1 MSKGWIKT
9 GFCDSIFLLKPGC
22 FLNAA
27 ICNWILYMK
36 IVLVFPPFYL
46 DSMYNLPPLGL
57 INIATMAKNPNRDI
71 IIHDFVLA
79 IRNKK
84 IKMSRTIYDDCAKIV
99 LGENPDL
106 VGFSAQCTTYPG
118 VIRIAEKIKKESPET
133 KIVIGGHNASFV
145 AQETLAG
152 FPFIDAVVKGE
163 GEITFQ
169 ELVTAYENGL
179 DEAGVAGVTYRSHGK
194 IIQNKD
200 RKLIEVLDD
209 LPMADY
215 SFVRPFSEYSGLCGL
230 PRSIAILEVGRGC
243 PHRCIYCS
251 ESVMWQQ
258 KTRTFSINR
267 LVKEMRHLHE
277 NYNAQC
283 FLLAYDQFTAK
294 KKFVE
299 DFCTLVIEEKLNHLP
314 WYCISRLDTVDPPL
328 LRRMREAG
336 CESMCYGIDSGS
348 KKTLAFIRKKIDEDI
363 LYERVKE
370 TTKQGIVPTL
380 SFIIGFPNEEKEDI
394 DATMLLALRTGVQGN
409 SNPLVQ
415 MPTVLPGTD
424 LHKFYKDKLVRG
436 VDTYFSLGLEFDNG
450 SRLALDDKIINS
462 DPSLFSSFYN
472 LACPGR
478 SLEELNIIASYFPLI
493 INLYP
498 KSFLLL
504 TIALKESAS
513 DLFIKFFNW
522 MGSNH
527 LQGRPHLTHGD
538 CFRNFSEFA
547 DQTFKGSG
555 IKKWSHFQEMVKY
568 ETVSLKAGKFSHTKQ
583 LCYTDL
589 PPSKEIMPMLR
600 ENVIISDFEYN
611 IREIIEDLNMGIFNN
626 QYAAES
632 VSLIFRFEDNELE
645 VTEINDFGKDFLGL
659 CDGSA
664 RLKEIV
670 STLYPV
676 YGSDME
682 RNVFVKEC
690 EEAMTGL
697 SDLRL
702 LQV

>member
-1 MSKGWIKT
+1 
-9 GFCDSIFLLKPGC
+9 
-22 FLNAA
+22 
-27 ICNWILYMK
+27 
-36 IVLVFPPFYL
+36 
-46 DSMYNLPPLGL
+46 
-57 INIATMAKNPNRDI
+57 
-71 IIHDFVLA
+71 
-79 IRNKK
+79 
-84 IKMSRTIYDDCAKIV
+84 
-99 LGENPDL
+99 
-106 VGFSAQCTTYPG
+106 
-118 VIRIAEKIKKESPET
+118 
-133 KIVIGGHNASFV
+133 
-145 AQETLAG
+145 
-152 FPFIDAVVKGE
+152 
-163 GEITFQ
+163 
-169 ELVTAYENGL
+169 
-179 DEAGVAGVTYRSHGK
+179 
-194 IIQNKD
+194 
-200 RKLIEVLDD
+200 
-209 LPMADY
+209 
-215 SFVRPFSEYSGLCGL
+215 
-230 PRSIAILEVGRGC
+230 
-243 PHRCIYCS
+243 
-251 ESVMWQQ
+251 
-258 KTRTFSINR
+258 
-267 LVKEMRHLHE
+267 
-277 NYNAQC
+277 
-283 FLLAYDQFTAK
+283 
-294 KKFVE
+294 
-299 DFCTLVIEEKLNHLP
+299 
-314 WYCISRLDTVDPPL
+314 
-328 LRRMREAG
+328 
-336 CESMCYGIDSGS
+336 MCYGIDSGS

-424 LHKFYKDKLVRG
+424 LHKFYKDKLVRR

-472 LACPGR
+472 LLCPGR

-504 TIALKESAS
+504 IIALKESAS

-522 MGSNH
+522 MGSNY

-583 LCYTDL
+583 PCYTDL
-589 PPSKEIMPMLR
+589 PSSKETMPMLR
-600 ENVIISDFEYN
+600 ENVIISDFEHN

-626 QYAAES
+626 QYDAES